1 LIAKYKIQWSSKPRI
16 GVAAWKP
23 RQVKY
28 FCLEPSLV
36 VLLFSRRYSMIATT
50 IRFIL
55 PNGTDWNAMSEL
67 MKQRAALYHN
77 VRGLRSKAFVLNPE
91 TREYGGNYVWDD
103 REAFNAFRDS
113 ELYLSAVKK
122 LGEPREV
129 KIYEVPAYVDNAS
142 VPA

>member
-1 LIAKYKIQWSSKPRI
+1 
-16 GVAAWKP
+16 
-23 RQVKY
+23 
-28 FCLEPSLV
+28 
-36 VLLFSRRYSMIATT
+36 MIATT
-50 IRFIL
+50 IRFVL

-67 MKQRAALYHN
+67 MRQRAALYHD

-91 TREYGGNYVWDD
+91 TGEYGGNYVWDN
-103 REAFNAFRDS
+103 REAFDAFRDS

-142 VPA
+142 GLA